1 MEFKATKF
9 RINDIEMN
17 AVVAGEGLDVLLV
30 HGFPDSTAVWRHQI
44 PRWWQRAIA
53 PLRLTCADSANR
65 PRHQTLPT
73 TRSTYS

>member
-44 PRWWQRAIA
+44 PALVAAGYRAWRTD
-53 PLRLTCADSANR
+53 LHRLANR
-65 PRHQTLPT
+65 PHHQTLPT